1 MKRIKMFGVM
11 KDFEEF
17 VNRTDIDIIQV
28 DVKVVDQSFY
38 FQESFVGI
46 VFYNESIG
54 ENNDSN

>member
-17 VNRTDIDIIQV
+17 VNRTDIEVIQV

-46 VFYNESIG
+46 IFYKELI
-54 ENNDSN
+54 